1 MDIYR
6 KKKGK
11 NFVYMKKG
19 SKITNEKVLEFIRK
33 LVIPPAWIN
42 VMISSNKN
50 DKVLCVGEDAKG
62 RKQYKYNPKFIEEQ
76 TNNKYYNRLIK
87 FGEIVNTIRNN
98 VFKIL
103 RTRKWTLEKTV
114 AFIIYIIDS
123 CSLRVGNEKYKD
135 ENCSYGITTLEKRH
149 IDIKTTS
156 VYFNFVGK
164 KSVDNSCKFTD
175 SFMIRLFHSMN
186 SEFKPKETDS
196 FFKYYGQHDKVY
208 GINSSHI
215 NEFLKKYGDIS
226 AKDFRTWAANIYIIK
241 YLYNCVKNLEESN
254 KIEDISERNCTMV
267 VNKCLDLVSEKL
279 NNTRAICKKSYICN
293 DIFEDFKQDPMDF
306 YNKIKKYGSKKS
318 DYNSG
323 LETILLKLLNE
334 YKKNNK

>member
-19 SKITNEKVLEFIRK
+19 SIITNEKVLEFIRK

-76 TNNKYYNRLIK
+76 TNNKYYNRLIE
-87 FGEIVNTIRNN
+87 FGKIVNTIRKDM
-98 VFKIL
+98 FRIL
-103 RTRKWTLEKTV
+103 RKRKWTLEKTV
-114 AFIIYIIDS
+114 AFIVYIIDS
-123 CSLRVGNEKYKD
+123 CSLRVGNEKYKE
-135 ENCSYGITTLEKRH
+135 ENSSYGITTLEKRH
-149 IDIKTTS
+149 IVIKTTS
-156 VYFNFVGK
+156 VYFDFVGK
-164 KSVDNSCKFTD
+164 KGVDNSCRFTD
-175 SFMIRLFHSMN
+175 SLMISLFRSIN
-186 SEFKPKETDS
+186 SEFEPNVDEA

-215 NEFLKKYGDIS
+215 NDFLKQYGDIS
-226 AKDFRTWAANIYIIK
+226 AKDFRTWAANIYIVK
-241 YLYNCVKNLEESN
+241 YLYNCVKKLDENGE
-254 KIEDISERNCTMV
+254 IEDMSDRNCTMV

-293 DIFEDFKQDPMDF
+293 DIFEDFKEDPKNF
-306 YNKIKKYGSKKS
+306 YNKVKTYGKKNLPGS
-318 DYNSG
+318 SG

-334 YKKNNK
+334 YKKK

>member
-11 NFVYMKKG
+11 NFVYIKKG
-19 SKITNEKVLEFIRK
+19 SVITNKNVLEFIRK

-50 DKVLCVGEDAKG
+50 DKILCVGEDAKG

-76 TNNKYYNRLIK
+76 TNNKYYNRLIE
-87 FGEIVNTIRNN
+87 FGKIVNTIREDM
-98 VFKIL
+98 FRIL
-103 RTRKWTLEKTV
+103 RKRKWTLEKTV
-114 AFIIYIIDS
+114 AFIVYIIDS
-123 CSLRVGNEKYKD
+123 CSLRVGNEKYKE
-135 ENCSYGITTLEKRH
+135 ENNSYGITTLEKRH
-149 IDIKTTS
+149 IVIKTTS
-156 VYFNFVGK
+156 VYFDFVGK
-164 KSVDNSCKFTD
+164 KGVDNSCRFTE
-175 SFMIRLFHSMN
+175 SLMISLFRSMN
-186 SEFKPKETDS
+186 SEFEPNDDEA

-215 NEFLKKYGDIS
+215 NDFLKQYGDIS
-226 AKDFRTWAANIYIIK
+226 AKDFRTWAANIYIVK
-241 YLYNCVKNLEESN
+241 YLYNCVKKLDQTGE
-254 KIEDISERNCTMV
+254 IEDISDRNRTMV

-293 DIFEDFKQDPMDF
+293 DIFEDFKEDPKNF
-306 YNKIKKYGSKKS
+306 YNKVKKYGMKKLS
-318 DYNSG
+318 GSSG

-334 YKKNNK
+334 YKKK

>member
-11 NFVYMKKG
+11 NFVYIKKG
-19 SKITNEKVLEFIRK
+19 SIITNEKVLEFIRK

-76 TNNKYYNRLIK
+76 TNNKYYNRLIE
-87 FGEIVNTIRNN
+87 FGKIVNTIRKDM
-98 VFKIL
+98 FRIL
-103 RTRKWTLEKTV
+103 RKRKWTLEKTV
-114 AFIIYIIDS
+114 AFIVYIIDS
-123 CSLRVGNEKYKD
+123 CSLRVGNEKYKE
-135 ENCSYGITTLEKRH
+135 ENSSYGITTLEKRH
-149 IDIKTTS
+149 IVIKTTS
-156 VYFNFVGK
+156 VYFDFVGK
-164 KSVDNSCKFTD
+164 KGVDNSCRFTD
-175 SFMIRLFHSMN
+175 SLMISLFRSMN
-186 SEFKPKETDS
+186 SEFGPNNDEA
-196 FFKYYGQHDKVY
+196 FFKYYGQHDKVH

-215 NEFLKKYGDIS
+215 NDFLKQYGDIS
-226 AKDFRTWAANIYIIK
+226 AKDFRTWAANIYIVK
-241 YLYNCVKNLEESN
+241 YLYNCVKKLDENGE
-254 KIEDISERNCTMV
+254 IEDISDRNCTMV

-293 DIFEDFKQDPMDF
+293 DIFEDFKEDPKNF
-306 YNKIKKYGSKKS
+306 YNKVKTYGMKKISG
-318 DYNSG
+318 NSG

-334 YKKNNK
+334 YKKK